1 MEQTTAFNGRGS
13 QLQDYER
20 EHLETLRASL
30 AECTVLLKTDESFPL
45 AEAGELALYGS
56 GARQTVK
63 GGTGSGEVNSRYFVT
78 VEEGLKAAGFRLS
91 TSGWLDAY
99 DAVREQA
106 KKDFVREIKARARR
120 NHTNAI
126 IEGMGAVMPE
136 PEYELPLEGG
146 GETAVYVL
154 ARTSGEGNDRENIP
168 GDIALTKTEV
178 RDILLLQ
185 KQYKKFLLVLNVGGP
200 VDLTPVLGEV
210 GNILLLSQL
219 GVETGCVLADLL
231 LGKANPSGKLA
242 TTWAAFDD
250 YPTVGDFG
258 DMNETRYR
266 EGIYVGYRYF
276 DSAGVRP
283 MFSFGFGLSYTTF
296 EVGEEKAELN
306 GETVTVTASVKNTGA
321 FPGKETLQV
330 YVSKPEVKLDQP
342 FQCLAAFGKTR
353 LLRPEETDT
362 VTMSLRVSDLAS
374 YDSARACWVLE
385 QGDYFLRLGT
395 SSEDTKPIVRLRL
408 EEEVVTRQTENVCG
422 VTDFADWKPKLERID
437 MFAPE
442 VPILTV
448 DPGAIPTETVQD
460 AGRFEIDE
468 AVRGMSTEQ
477 LVQMSLG
484 AHDPK
489 NGFAAVIGSAG
500 FAVAGAAGETCG
512 LTKDLGLK
520 PLVMADGPAG
530 LRLSRDYVMGEKG
543 PVPVGQSSLESMQD
557 FMPKPARWLLSRLVR
572 KKPDPRAE
580 IRHQYAT
587 AIPIGTAL
595 AQSWNTDFARQCGDI
610 VGDEMERMNVDLW
623 LAPALNIHRSIRC
636 GRNFEYFSEDP
647 LLSGAFAAAIT
658 RGVQAHPGR
667 GTTVKHYAANNQEYN
682 RYNNNSIVS
691 ERAMREIYLRGFE
704 ICVREAQPHALMTS
718 YNLLNGCHTS
728 EHEGLIRR
736 ILRNEFG
743 YRGIVMTDWVV
754 TGVTNKKSIYPIAN
768 AGRVAAAGGDLFMP
782 GSSGDAEQLRKA
794 LERGVLSE
802 EQLREN
808 VSRVIRKIRELRA
821 AGTVEAADGGR
832 SF

>member
-1 MEQTTAFNGRGS
+1 MEQTTDFNGFGS

-20 EHLETLRASL
+20 EHIETLRASL
-30 AECTVLLKTDESFPL
+30 AECTVLLKTDGSFPL

-78 VEEGLKAAGFRLS
+78 VEEGLKAAGFRL
-91 TSGWLDAY
+91 TTAGWLDAY

-185 KQYKKFLLVLNVGGP
+185 KQYEKFLLVLNVGGP

-283 MFSFGFGLSYTTF
+283 MFPFGFGLSYTAF
-296 EVGEEKAELN
+296 EVGGEKAELD

-342 FQCLAAFGKTR
+342 FQCLAAFGKTA

-362 VTMSLRVSDLAS
+362 VTMRF
-374 YDSARACWVLE
+374 AC
-385 QGDYFLRLGT
+385 RT
-395 SSEDTKPIVRLRL
+395 SRPMT
-408 EEEVVTRQTENVCG
+408 
-422 VTDFADWKPKLERID
+422 
-437 MFAPE
+437 AP
-442 VPILTV
+442 
-448 DPGAIPTETVQD
+448 
-460 AGRFEIDE
+460 
-468 AVRGMSTEQ
+468 
-477 LVQMSLG
+477 
-484 AHDPK
+484 
-489 NGFAAVIGSAG
+489 
-500 FAVAGAAGETCG
+500 
-512 LTKDLGLK
+512 
-520 PLVMADGPAG
+520 GPAG
-530 LRLSRDYVMGEKG
+530 CWR
-543 PVPVGQSSLESMQD
+543 
-557 FMPKPARWLLSRLVR
+557 
-572 KKPDPRAE
+572 
-580 IRHQYAT
+580 
-587 AIPIGTAL
+587 
-595 AQSWNTDFARQCGDI
+595 
-610 VGDEMERMNVDLW
+610 
-623 LAPALNIHRSIRC
+623 
-636 GRNFEYFSEDP
+636 
-647 LLSGAFAAAIT
+647 
-658 RGVQAHPGR
+658 R
-667 GTTVKHYAANNQEYN
+667 GTTSCASGQAPRIPNRLSACGWRKRSSPGRRRTSAA
-682 RYNNNSIVS
+682 
-691 ERAMREIYLRGFE
+691 LRTLPTGSRRWSAST
-704 ICVREAQPHALMTS
+704 CSPRRCRSSRWTPARSRRKRWRTPAALRSTKRS
-718 YNLLNGCHTS
+718 
-728 EHEGLIRR
+728 
-736 ILRNEFG
+736 
-743 YRGIVMTDWVV
+743 
-754 TGVTNKKSIYPIAN
+754 
-768 AGRVAAAGGDLFMP
+768 AA
-782 GSSGDAEQLRKA
+782 
-794 LERGVLSE
+794 
-802 EQLREN
+802 
-808 VSRVIRKIRELRA
+808 
-821 AGTVEAADGGR
+821 
-832 SF
+832 

>member
-1 MEQTTAFNGRGS
+1 MEQTTDFNGFGS
-13 QLQDYER
+13 QLLDYER
-20 EHLETLRASL
+20 EHIETLRASL
-30 AECTVLLKTDESFPL
+30 AECTVLLKTDGSFPL
-45 AEAGELALYGS
+45 SEAGELALYGS

-78 VEEGLKAAGFRLS
+78 AEEGLKAAGFRLT

-136 PEYELPLEGG
+136 PDYDLPLEGG

-210 GNILLLSQL
+210 GNILLL
-219 GVETGCVLADLL
+219 
-231 LGKANPSGKLA
+231 LA

-250 YPTVGDFG
+250 YPAIGDFG

-283 MFSFGFGLSYTTF
+283 MFPFGFGLSYTSF
-296 EVGEEKAELN
+296 EVSGEKAELD
-306 GETVTVTASVKNTGA
+306 GETVTVTASVKNSGS

-330 YVSKPEVKLDQP
+330 YVSKPEGKLDQP
-342 FQCLAAFGKTR
+342 FQCLAGFGKSR
-353 LLRPEETDT
+353 LLKPEETDT
-362 VTMSLRVSDLAS
+362 VTMRLRMSDLAS
-374 YDSARACWVLE
+374 YDSERACWVLE
-385 QGDYFLRLGT
+385 KGDYFLRLGT

-408 EEEVVTRQTENVCG
+408 EEEVVTRQTANVCG
-422 VTDFADWKPKLERID
+422 VTDFADWKPTLERID

-448 DPGAIPTETVQD
+448 DPGAVPTETVAD
-460 AGRFEIDE
+460 AGCFEIDE

-477 LVQMSLG
+477 LIQMSLG

-557 FMPKPARWLLSRLVR
+557 FLPKPAKWLLSLLGG
-572 KKPDPRAE
+572 KKPDPRTE
-580 IRHQYAT
+580 IRHQYTT

-595 AQSWNTDFARQCGDI
+595 AQSWNRDFARQCGDI

-691 ERAMREIYLRGFE
+691 ERAMREIYLKGFE
-704 ICVREAQPHALMTS
+704 LCVRDAQPHALMTS

-754 TGVTNKKSIYPIAN
+754 TGVTNKKSIYPVAN

-782 GSSGDAEQLRKA
+782 GSSGDADQLRKA
-794 LERGVLSE
+794 LARGALSE
-802 EQLREN
+802 DQLRRN
-808 VSRVIRKIRELRA
+808 VSRVIRKIRELRS
-821 AGTVEAADGGR
+821 AGAGD
-832 SF
+832 